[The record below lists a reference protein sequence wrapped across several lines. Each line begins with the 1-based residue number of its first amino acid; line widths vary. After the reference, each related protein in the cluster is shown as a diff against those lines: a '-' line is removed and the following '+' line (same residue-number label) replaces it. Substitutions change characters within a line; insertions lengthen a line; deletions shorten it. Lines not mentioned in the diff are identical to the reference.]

1 MLQLFLVL
9 HPRHKLRYFK
19 NAGWDDEQVATAE
32 NLVQAR
38 FESVY
43 KALQCAES
51 QSDGDNVRI
60 TATLLY

>member
-9 HPRHKLRYFK
+9 HPRHKLWYFK
-19 NAGWDDEQVATAE
+19 NAGWDDKQVATAE